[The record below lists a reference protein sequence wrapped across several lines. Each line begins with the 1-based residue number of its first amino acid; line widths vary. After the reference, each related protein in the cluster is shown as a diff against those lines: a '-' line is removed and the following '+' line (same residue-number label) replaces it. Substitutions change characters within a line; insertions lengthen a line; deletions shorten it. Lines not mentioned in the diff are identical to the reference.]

1 MAKNESGIMDVIR
14 CDEPSYL
21 IWKWHPNNTEEGEVA
36 REDFVRWGSPL
47 RVKDGEVA
55 VFVHN
60 SRKESVQEFIEGP
73 ADCILDSANLPII
86 SDIVGLAYGGGTPF
100 QAEVFFINLAQIIQQ
115 KFVVPYFDVYDPRF
129 TDFGVPVA
137 VRGTITFKI
146 SDYEHFIKLHRL
158 QTFDLDRFYDEVKD
172 SVSRYVKTTVANAP
186 EDYDIPVIQLERRI
200 EDINNIVEE
209 RIKKRFYDEFGV
221 TVSNID
227 VGAID
232 VDKSSQGYVE
242 LKAVTQDLTT
252 SAMKAQN
259 EVNIKEMK
267 ANQTLG
273 VFEKAGKIFTNF
285 KEDTYAKHRL
295 AKKGLYEI
303 STENVIK
310 KVGEIHIPGLKSKK
324 EKQTD
329 TKISPPPIPGSNVNY
344 YIAVNGQP
352 EGPYDL
358 KKFAEMKEAG
368 IFDGDSLVWKEGMD
382 DWAKAKEVDDF
393 KKMFP
398 NIPPIPKL

>member
-21 IWKWHPNNTEEGEVA
+21 IWKWHPNNTNEGDTA

-55 VFVHN
+55 VFVYN
-60 SRKESVQEFIEGP
+60 SKKESVQEFIEGP
-73 ADCILDSANLPII
+73 ADCILDTANLPII
-86 SDIVGLAYGGGTPF
+86 SNIVGLAYGGGTPF

-115 KFVVPYFDVYDPRF
+115 KFVVPYFDVYDHRF

-146 SDYEHFIKLHRL
+146 SDYENFIKLHRL

-172 SVSRYVKTTVANAP
+172 AVSRFVKTTVSNASD
-186 EDYDIPVIQLERRI
+186 DYDIPVIQLERRI
-200 EDINNIVEE
+200 DDINGIVEN
-209 RIKKRFYDEFGV
+209 RIKTRFYEEFGV

-227 VGAID
+227 IGAID
-232 VDKSSQGYVE
+232 IDKTSEGYQE

-259 EVNIKEMK
+259 EVSIKEMK
-267 ANQTLG
+267 ANQTLS

-285 KEDTYAKHRL
+285 KEDAYAKHRM
-295 AKKGLYEI
+295 AKKGKYEI
-303 STENVIK
+303 SGESIIK
-310 KVGEIHIPGLKSKK
+310 KVGEINIPGLKSKK
-324 EKQTD
+324 DNSSSPQT
-329 TKISPPPIPGSNVNY
+329 TPPPIPTLNY

-352 EGPYDL
+352 EGPYGIDKL
-358 KKFAEMKEAG
+358 SEMKK
-368 IFDGDSLVWKEGMD
+368 DGLLTAESLVWKEGMD
-382 DWAKAKEVDDF
+382 NWQAAGDNDDL
-393 KKMFP
+393 KSLFP
-398 NIPPIPKL
+398 KIPPIPKI